1 MRTGGQPA
9 HDGAMT
15 AHQPSATPGATGS
28 LATLR
33 RRRDGRL
40 VAGVAAGLADYL
52 GLDPTVVRLGLVAL
66 TLLGGAGVPVYAAAW
81 VLVPEEGATESI
93 AAGLL
98 HGRAR

>member
-1 MRTGGQPA
+1 MAPMRAGGQPA

-15 AHQPSATPGATGS
+15 AHQPS
-28 LATLR
+28 
-33 RRRDGRL
+33 
-40 VAGVAAGLADYL
+40 
-52 GLDPTVVRLGLVAL
+52 
-66 TLLGGAGVPVYAAAW
+66 AAW